1 MTTDRRRALRAPC
14 LIPAAGPKGPALIED
29 LSPLGARVRL
39 DSHARVGDRLPLTLW
54 EPGGRR
60 VRLQGSVR
68 QVRHTRRGFRI
79 GCSFEEHADSSVAAW
94 RLSHRVESGA
104 RVFRA
109 PPLIPARRGRRRA
122 APVVAAL
129 VLAALAALAALILI

>member
-1 MTTDRRRALRAPC
+1 MNAERRRALRAPC

-39 DSHARVGDRLPLTLW
+39 DSHARVGDRLPLVLW

-104 RVFRA
+104 PPVHAVA
-109 PPLIPARRGRRRA
+109 PRRARRGHWA
-122 APVVAAL
+122 TVAV
-129 VLAALAALAALILI
+129 VLAALALLAGLALL